1 MLHIDLVMVQ
11 LNMQMITPD
20 TAVAISP
27 IHKTC
32 NNNRILDRLQT
43 CMLFGFLC

>member
-20 TAVAISP
+20 TAVATSS

-32 NNNRILDRLQT
+32 NKKGILDRLQT
-43 CMLFGFLC
+43 CMLFGFQF